1 MSKNKDTLRISN
13 SSNDRIMQIVTVI
26 LPQWILGGI
35 VVAGLLFSEMP
46 AALPVDEA
54 DLHNR
59 PDGYSESLKPAKPPQ
74 KTVIAPVNQKQTD
87 TEKVPTHWNLEWQ
100 GWNGLHYTLYGSRPN
115 GRGRALTDDEET
127 PSFPS
132 LFTDRIK
139 LSGKIGGRVDL
150 DTSFYVNGN
159 GMEPTANIVE
169 LRRWRFFTTGN
180 AIFLVPFSY
189 SINVM
194 AVDNYRFV
202 LDDIFLE
209 FRRIPYLGNLRVG
222 SFIPA
227 MSLEASGSSRDATFM
242 EWATPIQ
249 GLAPRISA
257 GWQLSRPLFNER
269 ATWSLGQFAQSLGT
283 DVGDA
288 TADFIRVISRL
299 TWLPIYAV
307 EPENSSA
314 THLLHLGLDVNY
326 LRSGNA
332 SIRYRSRP
340 ESNAAPFLA
349 DTGDVRAEDMTSFGL
364 EAAWVDGPWSVQSEF
379 LGNFVASETDQRFYG
394 FYMYG
399 SYFWTGESRF
409 YDTRRGVF
417 GRFRP
422 KHNFNFSGEGMGALE
437 TAVRFSY
444 LDLNSN
450 PVNGG
455 ILQSATFGVNWYLH
469 PNSKIRFN
477 YVFTRASGG
486 PQPGDLNTFQTRF
499 EFDF

>member
-1 MSKNKDTLRISN
+1 MPIAP
-13 SSNDRIMQIVTVI
+13 VI
-26 LPQWILGGI
+26 LRQWILAGI
-35 VVAGLLFSEMP
+35 GLMGLQFSEMP
-46 AALPVDEA
+46 TALPIDEA
-54 DLHNR
+54 DFLNK
-59 PDGYSESLKPAKPPQ
+59 PVSYSGSLKKVVPSKKTIFARVAPKQPAP
-74 KTVIAPVNQKQTD
+74 
-87 TEKVPTHWNLEWQ
+87 EKVPSHWNLAWQ
-100 GWNGLHYTLYGSRPN
+100 RWNGLHYTLYGSRPK
-115 GRGRALTDDEET
+115 GRGRALTDNEET

-150 DTSFYVNGN
+150 DSAFFVNGN

-169 LRRWRFFTTGN
+169 LRRWRFFTTGD

-189 SINVM
+189 SISVM

-257 GWQLSRPLFNER
+257 GWQFNRPMFNER

-288 TADFIRVISRL
+288 TADFVRVIGRL

-307 EPENSSA
+307 EPEKSGA

-326 LRSGNA
+326 LNSGNA

-340 ESNAAPFLA
+340 ESHAAPFLA
-349 DTGDVRAEDMTSFGL
+349 DTGQIRAEDMTSFGI
-364 EAAWVDGPWSVQSEF
+364 EAAYVDGPWSMQSEF
-379 LGNFVASETDQRFYG
+379 LGNFVASATDQNFFG
-394 FYMYG
+394 FYTYG

-409 YDTRRGVF
+409 YDTRRGLF
-417 GRFRP
+417 GRLQP
-422 KHNFNFSGEGMGALE
+422 KQNFNFSGEGMGALE

-444 LDLNSN
+444 LDLNSA

-455 ILQSATFGVNWYLH
+455 ILQSATIGVNWYLH
-469 PNSKIRFN
+469 SHSKIRFN
-477 YVFTRASGG
+477 YVFSRANGG
-486 PQPGDLNTFQTRF
+486 PQPGDLNAFQTRF

>member
-1 MSKNKDTLRISN
+1 M
-13 SSNDRIMQIVTVI
+13 
-26 LPQWILGGI
+26 
-35 VVAGLLFSEMP
+35 GLQFSANP
-46 AALPVDEA
+46 AALPVADA
-54 DLHNR
+54 DLLKR
-59 PDGYSESLKPAKPPQ
+59 PVGYSGSLKPAKKPQ
-74 KTVIAPVNQKQTD
+74 KPAIVPVTPKQPAP
-87 TEKVPTHWNLEWQ
+87 EMVPFHWNLEWQ
-100 GWNGLHYTLYGSRPN
+100 GWNGLHYSFFGSRPK
-115 GRGRALTDDEET
+115 GRGWALTDDEAT

-132 LFTDRIK
+132 LFTDRAK

-150 DTSFYVNGN
+150 DTAFFVNGN

-169 LRRWRFFTTGN
+169 LRRWRFFTTGD
-180 AIFLVPFSY
+180 AIFLKPFSY
-189 SINVM
+189 SVSVM
-194 AVDNYRFV
+194 AIDNYRFV

-209 FRRIPYLGNLRVG
+209 FRRIPYLGDLRVG

-242 EWATPIQ
+242 EWATPVQ

-257 GWQLSRPLFNER
+257 GWQLRRPLFNER

-288 TADFIRVISRL
+288 TSDFFRVIGRL
-299 TWLPIYAV
+299 TWLPVYAV
-307 EPENSSA
+307 EPENSGA

-349 DTGDVRAEDMTSFGL
+349 DTGEVRAEDMTSFGL
-364 EAAWVDGPWSVQSEF
+364 EAAWVEGPWSMQSEF
-379 LGNFVASETDQRFYG
+379 LGNFVASEADQRFYG
-394 FYMYG
+394 FYTYG

-422 KHNFNFSGEGMGALE
+422 KRNFSFSEEGMGALE

-455 ILQSATFGVNWYLH
+455 ILQSVTFGVNWYLH

-477 YVFTRASGG
+477 YVFTRANGG

>member
-1 MSKNKDTLRISN
+1 MYIPRAKKKVEPSKKNIFAR
-13 SSNDRIMQIVTVI
+13 
-26 LPQWILGGI
+26 
-35 VVAGLLFSEMP
+35 
-46 AALPVDEA
+46 AAPNQPV
-54 DLHNR
+54 
-59 PDGYSESLKPAKPPQ
+59 P
-74 KTVIAPVNQKQTD
+74 
-87 TEKVPTHWNLEWQ
+87 EKVPTHWNLQWK

-115 GRGRALTDDEET
+115 GRGRALTDNEET

-150 DTSFYVNGN
+150 DSAFFVNGN

-169 LRRWRFFTTGN
+169 LRRWRFFTTGD

-189 SINVM
+189 SISVM

-257 GWQLSRPLFNER
+257 GWQLNRPMFNQR

-288 TADFIRVISRL
+288 TADFLRVIGRL

-307 EPENSSA
+307 EQENSGA
-314 THLLHLGLDVNY
+314 THLLHLGIDMNY
-326 LRSGNA
+326 LHSGNA

-340 ESNAAPFLA
+340 ESHAAPFLA
-349 DTGDVRAEDMTSFGL
+349 DTGEIRAENMTSFGV
-364 EAAWVDGPWSVQSEF
+364 EAAWVDGPWSMQSEF
-379 LGNFVASETDQRFYG
+379 LGNFVASETDQNFYG
-394 FYMYG
+394 FYTYG

-417 GRFRP
+417 GRFQP
-422 KHNFNFSGEGMGALE
+422 KRNFNFSGEGMGALE

-444 LDLNSN
+444 LDLNSK

-455 ILQSATFGVNWYLH
+455 ILQSATVGLNWYLH
-469 PNSKIRFN
+469 SHSKIRFN

-486 PQPGDLNTFQTRF
+486 PQPGDLNAFQTRF

>member
-1 MSKNKDTLRISN
+1 MPIAP
-13 SSNDRIMQIVTVI
+13 VI
-26 LPQWILGGI
+26 LRQWILGGV
-35 VVAGLLFSEMP
+35 VVAGLLFSGKL

-54 DLHNR
+54 DLR
-59 PDGYSESLKPAKPPQ
+59 KGTDGYSESLKPAKPSQ
-74 KTVIAPVNQKQTD
+74 KSVIAPVTPKQTD
-87 TEKVPTHWNLEWQ
+87 TEKVPSHWNLEWQ
-100 GWNGLHYTLYGSRPN
+100 GWNGLHYTLYGSRPK

-150 DTSFYVNGN
+150 DTALFVNGN

-169 LRRWRFFTTGN
+169 LRRWRFFTTGD

-189 SINVM
+189 SVNVM

-242 EWATPIQ
+242 EWGTPIQ

-257 GWQLSRPLFNER
+257 GWQLSRPLFKER
-269 ATWSLGQFAQSLGT
+269 ATWSLGQFTQSLGT

-288 TADFIRVISRL
+288 TADFVRVIGRL
-299 TWLPIYAV
+299 TWLPIYAT
-307 EPENSSA
+307 EPENTGA

-349 DTGDVRAEDMTSFGL
+349 DTGDVHAENMTSFGL
-364 EAAWVDGPWSVQSEF
+364 EAGWVDGPWSVQSEF
-379 LGNFVASETDQRFYG
+379 LKNFVASETDQGFYG

-417 GRFRP
+417 GRFQPRQR
-422 KHNFNFSGEGMGALE
+422 FSFSGEGMGALE

-455 ILQSATFGVNWYLH
+455 ILQSATVGVNWYLH
-469 PNSKIRFN
+469 SHSKIRFN
-477 YVFTRASGG
+477 YVFSRASGG